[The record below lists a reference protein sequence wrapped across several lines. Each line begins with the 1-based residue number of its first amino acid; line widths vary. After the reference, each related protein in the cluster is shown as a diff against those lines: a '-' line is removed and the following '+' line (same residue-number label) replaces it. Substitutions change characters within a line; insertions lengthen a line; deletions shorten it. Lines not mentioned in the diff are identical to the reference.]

1 MKEKPETAQYETS
14 AKRIKQVLYELGWN
28 QSQLAK
34 EIGVSAQAVQLWAK
48 GASRPNGPNLTRL
61 SEATG
66 KPEAW
71 FFSEEEQ
78 PQESV
83 RLMDPVLGASAG
95 TELLPLTEEE
105 IRLITVYRQ
114 FPSVEAKNMLLA
126 FEMRY
131 KQLYEFFMKYANQPK
146 K

>member
-1 MKEKPETAQYETS
+1 
-14 AKRIKQVLYELGWN
+14 
-28 QSQLAK
+28 
-34 EIGVSAQAVQLWAK
+34 
-48 GASRPNGPNLTRL
+48 
-61 SEATG
+61 
-66 KPEAW
+66 
-71 FFSEEEQ
+71 
-78 PQESV
+78 
-83 RLMDPVLGASAG
+83 MDPVLGGSAG

-131 KQLYEFFMKYANQPK
+131 KQLYEFFIKYANQPK